1 LECPL
6 IIDLDIKEDSMVVV
20 IMAAANTVV
29 VTMAAVIM
37 AAVTTVVVT
46 MAVDLI

>member
-6 IIDLDIKEDSMVVV
+6 IIDLDIKEDSMV
-20 IMAAANTVV
+20 A
-29 VTMAAVIM
+29 VTMAVDSTEAVIM
-37 AAVTTVVVT
+37 AVDT